1 MVIVR
6 GIGIALRAIAIV
18 LMLLTGIIYV
28 GAIVFRGLLEGTAL
42 GTIWFRD
49 VPTAMGTLM
58 LDCTLSG
65 SRGTHLIREAYK
77 ESAAFAGLL
86 LAFVLLSNVT
96 MMGVLAGLLVQT
108 VKTVAEAEKE
118 EKTLKDLVSTMDTLW
133 AWALKHDEDKSGTID
148 EMEFRNMIGFK
159 ETAKILRR
167 MNVDV
172 EGLVS
177 VASFVF
183 QQHEGKLDKKNFMN
197 MVLDLR
203 GSQKATVKDHMESR
217 KHLHAELES
226 LRSQRKSDDFAKDTF
241 APLTV

>member
-28 GAIVFRGLLEGTAL
+28 GAIVSRGLLEGTAL

-86 LAFVLLSNVT
+86 LAFVLLANVT

-118 EKTLKDLVSTMDTLW
+118 EKSVRDLIKRMEILW
-133 AWALKHDEDKSGTID
+133 EWALKHDEDNSGTID
-148 EMEFRNMIGFK
+148 EMEFRNMLAGG

-172 EGLVS
+172 EGMVS
-177 VASFVF
+177 VSGFVF
-183 QQHEGKLDKKNFMN
+183 EQHEGKLDKKDFMN

-203 GSQKATVKDHMESR
+203 GCQKATVKDHMESR
-217 KHLHAELES
+217 KYFHAELRRIFGSPTHSTVFDE
-226 LRSQRKSDDFAKDTF
+226 KGFDDE
-241 APLTV
+241 V